1 MAHGP
6 DNAEVSDENVAT
18 DEHDVLRLQIEMEDA
33 VGVRVG
39 QRVDDPHQHPDRLAF
54 RQRAVAHQPLP
65 LRVVLD
71 IGHDVVEVP
80 VGLPGVEQLE
90 DVGMLEPGCAL
101 DLTPEPRG
109 PDRRRTPNCAPP
121 G

>member
-1 MAHGP
+1 
-6 DNAEVSDENVAT
+6 
-18 DEHDVLRLQIEMEDA
+18 
-33 VGVRVG
+33 
-39 QRVDDPHQHPDRLAF
+39 
-54 RQRAVAHQPLP
+54 
-65 LRVVLD
+65 VVLD